1 MVVNYIAWS
10 DWEQKIACLLGNYSI
25 SMWSKDDNY
34 KYEVNVPLPAQYLAN
49 PYVIIRYMDSMRKW
63 ITIDNRSAFYVL
75 NNKNYQPETVYINN
89 KIKKMK

>member
-1 MVVNYIAWS
+1 
-10 DWEQKIACLLGNYSI
+10 
-25 SMWSKDDNY
+25 MWSKDDNY

-75 NNKNYQPETVYINN
+75 NNKNY
-89 KIKKMK
+89 